1 MNRKKFFTSV
11 SLGAVGFTIY
21 NSFPMKL
28 FTKKSNNPNSSVKI
42 KINPLAVSRNQKGNK
57 NV

>member
-21 NSFPMKL
+21 NSFPMKY
-28 FTKKSNNPNSSVKI
+28 FTKKSNNPNSTVRVKM
-42 KINPLAVSRNQKGNK
+42 NPLAVSRNPKGNK